1 MDEEEKADLSGKE
14 KTVLTLDDGKNV
26 YTVSIEGNDHTSTE
40 FMELIEL
47 LIVNAGYANAEIEAY
62 ITVWAE
68 EIKASK
74 EN

>member
-1 MDEEEKADLSGKE
+1 MSEEANLNDDS
-14 KTVLTLDDGKNV
+14 KTVLTLDDGNNV
-26 YTVSIEGNDHTSTE
+26 FTVSISGTDHPSTE

-47 LIVNAGYANAEIEAY
+47 LIVNAGYAPAEIEAY

>member
-1 MDEEEKADLSGKE
+1 MAEEADLNNDI
-14 KTVLTLDDGKNV
+14 KTVLTLDDGKEV
-26 YTVSIEGNDHTSTE
+26 FTVSISGNDHTSTE

-47 LIVNAGYANAEIEAY
+47 LIVNAGYAEAEIEAY

-74 EN
+74 QN

>member
-1 MDEEEKADLSGKE
+1 MADLNNEE
-14 KTVLTLDDGKNV
+14 KTVLTLDDGKEV
-26 YTVSIEGNDHTSTE
+26 FTVSISGTNHTSTE

-47 LIVNAGYANAEIEAY
+47 LIVNAGYQEAEIEAY

-74 EN
+74 QN